1 MRVMEIF
8 FWRIRIRA
16 DGTVLTLS
24 QWLSEPKELVQ
35 EVAFR
40 AGLGRV
46 RESWL
51 DTVYTRAE

>member
-1 MRVMEIF
+1 MRVIDILSS
-8 FWRIRIRA
+8 RIRIRA